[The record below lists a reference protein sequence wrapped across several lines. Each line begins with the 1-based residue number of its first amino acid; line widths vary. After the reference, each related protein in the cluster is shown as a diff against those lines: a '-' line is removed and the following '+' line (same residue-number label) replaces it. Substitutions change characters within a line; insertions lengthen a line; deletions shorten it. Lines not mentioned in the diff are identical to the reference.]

1 MLRSL
6 AGHVESSIERIAGA
20 PETNE
25 DEEEDEL
32 DDAVVVVGEEDD
44 EEVETEETEEAA
56 EVVATAEELLD
67 AAEVE
72 ADFELEVVTTEDVV
86 EEVLLTVARKIPAP
100 RIITTITTR
109 TMIMLRAIPF

>member
-44 EEVETEETEEAA
+44 EEVETEETE
-56 EVVATAEELLD
+56 VVATAEELLD

-100 RIITTITTR
+100 RII
-109 TMIMLRAIPF
+109 